1 MSSLSQEEL
10 YDDALRRLLGEEL
23 AAICRLSLEER
34 IEIIA
39 EQQRAFDTPRDLVW
53 PAEGYTGPDLP

>member
-1 MSSLSQEEL
+1 MSNLSQEEL

-23 AAICRLSLEER
+23 AAICRLPLEER

-39 EQQRAFDTPRDLVW
+39 EHLRAFDTRRDLVW